1 MKANGTAVRAAACN
15 SARYFF
21 SATIKR
27 LWLLLILAVF
37 VVGSAWAGPR
47 GWPHHPYPRSSVQF
61 GLHVGVP
68 WVYPP
73 PIYWPYVYAPPVA
86 PVVVVTPPPVYVEQ
100 PRTSAPVLEPG
111 YWYYCNEAQ
120 AYYPYVKQ
128 CPGGWQQVAPQPAQ

>member
-1 MKANGTAVRAAACN
+1 MKANEIEVRTAACN
-15 SARYFF
+15 SARYISSDTF
-21 SATIKR
+21 KR
-27 LWLLLILAVF
+27 LWLLLILTMF

-61 GLHVGVP
+61 GLSVGVP

-86 PVVVVTPPPVYVEQ
+86 PIVVVTPPPVYVEQ
-100 PRTSAPVLEPG
+100 PRTSVPVLEPG